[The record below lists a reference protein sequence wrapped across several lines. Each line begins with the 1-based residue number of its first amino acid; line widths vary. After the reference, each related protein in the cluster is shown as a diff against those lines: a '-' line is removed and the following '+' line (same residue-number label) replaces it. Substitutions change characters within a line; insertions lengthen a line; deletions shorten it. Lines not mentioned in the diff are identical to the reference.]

1 MPERVDLLPD
11 WAIAELRRPV
21 DSAAGLRERIMESVR
36 ASARPRTAVL
46 TRRLHSA
53 PRGGRRLAMSSAIAA
68 IAAIAASMA
77 WMALTPSIL
86 GSRARLIPVLGGS
99 TAGSAVVIG
108 DTVDAALR
116 DTLRLVRFV
125 LRAPDAARVALA
137 GDFNDWSATATPLMD
152 SAGSGV
158 WEAVVAI
165 DRVAGRYAFVV
176 DDTQWVR
183 AAYIEPATAE
193 ARPRR
198 AAPVGGDST

>member
-46 TRRLHSA
+46 TRRSHSA
-53 PRGGRRLAMSSAIAA
+53 PRRGRRLAMSSA

>member
-1 MPERVDLLPD
+1 
-11 WAIAELRRPV
+11 
-21 DSAAGLRERIMESVR
+21 
-36 ASARPRTAVL
+36 
-46 TRRLHSA
+46 
-53 PRGGRRLAMSSAIAA
+53 
-68 IAAIAASMA
+68 
-77 WMALTPSIL
+77 
-86 GSRARLIPVLGGS
+86 LIPVLGGA
-99 TAGSAVVIG
+99 TAGSALVIG

-176 DDTQWVR
+176 DDSQWVR
-183 AAYIEPATAE
+183 AAFI
-193 ARPRR
+193 
-198 AAPVGGDST
+198 

>member
-1 MPERVDLLPD
+1 MPERVDHLPD

-46 TRRLHSA
+46 TRRSHSA
-53 PRGGRRLAMSSAIAA
+53 SRRGRRLAMSSA

>member
-1 MPERVDLLPD
+1 MPERVDHLPD

-21 DSAAGLRERIMESVR
+21 DSAVGLRERIMESVR

-46 TRRLHSA
+46 TRRSHSA
-53 PRGGRRLAMSSAIAA
+53 PGRGRRLAMSSA

>member
-53 PRGGRRLAMSSAIAA
+53 PRRGRRLAMSSA

-137 GDFNDWSATATPLMD
+137 GDFNGWSATATPLLD